1 MPHPVVE
8 VLSILTGTQ
17 AKELQYQ
24 VVGSVTE
31 ERIEK
36 RASTDKKGGGVNNSR
51 MLCAIVSIK
60 EITLRPTSCLLR
72 EPLK

>member
-31 ERIEK
+31 QRIEK
-36 RASTDKKGGGVNNSR
+36 KSVNSQEGEESVIPGR
-51 MLCAIVSIK
+51 SVQL
-60 EITLRPTSCLLR
+60 
-72 EPLK
+72 

>member
-1 MPHPVVE
+1 MPNPVVE

-36 RASTDKKGGGVNNSR
+36 RASTDKKGRSQ
-51 MLCAIVSIK
+51 
-60 EITLRPTSCLLR
+60 
-72 EPLK
+72 